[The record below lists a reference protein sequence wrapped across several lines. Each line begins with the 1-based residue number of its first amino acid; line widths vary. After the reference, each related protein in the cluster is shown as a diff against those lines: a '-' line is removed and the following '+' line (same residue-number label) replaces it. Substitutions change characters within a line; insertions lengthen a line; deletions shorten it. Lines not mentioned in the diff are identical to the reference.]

1 MFKLE
6 SYITPLILSRV
17 EKYVKNVRSE
27 DSQVSLWGGDASLTN
42 LDLKLD
48 VLEEELKLPFKL
60 VSGNYSWCNWN
71 AVPFFNFNIKIT
83 YFRQYNVNLYKKAFS
98 SYEYINMLAI
108 AGQTAGPNWLTFF
121 REPMDT
127 LWLTEVKKIFSSKI
141 NFFQDSIFFI
151 STCKQ

>member
-48 VLEEELKLPFKL
+48 VLEEELKLPFRL
-60 VSGNYSWCNWN
+60 VSGR
-71 AVPFFNFNIKIT
+71 F
-83 YFRQYNVNLYKKAFS
+83 YNHQDLGKLSLDPCA
-98 SYEYINMLAI
+98 
-108 AGQTAGPNWLTFF
+108 T
-121 REPMDT
+121 
-127 LWLTEVKKIFSSKI
+127 SK
-141 NFFQDSIFFI
+141 
-151 STCKQ
+151 